1 MDVPVPN
8 LGQNEVMVQS
18 STSCLSIGTELAS
31 VKGSAVPMWKRALAQ
46 PEKIKTAL
54 SLAVDK
60 GLSHAMQVVSE
71 KKEAEYPTGYSAA
84 GVVVAVGKEINDLK
98 VGDRL
103 ACAGGQYAYHA
114 EFIRVP
120 RNLCVPIPAGVGFDE
135 ASTIT
140 LGPLHCRVLGE
151 LCRR

>member
-1 MDVPVPN
+1 MSKEVPYQCGSG
-8 LGQNEVMVQS
+8 LL
-18 STSCLSIGTELAS
+18 LSL
-31 VKGSAVPMWKRALAQ
+31 KRLNG
-46 PEKIKTAL
+46 L

-60 GLSHAMQVVSE
+60 GLSHAMQVVLR
-71 KKEAEYPTGYSAA
+71 KEAEYPTGYSAA

-140 LGPLHCRVLGE
+140 LGAIALQGVRRAMPTLGE
-151 LCRR
+151 TFVARYSWSINSTNSPSER